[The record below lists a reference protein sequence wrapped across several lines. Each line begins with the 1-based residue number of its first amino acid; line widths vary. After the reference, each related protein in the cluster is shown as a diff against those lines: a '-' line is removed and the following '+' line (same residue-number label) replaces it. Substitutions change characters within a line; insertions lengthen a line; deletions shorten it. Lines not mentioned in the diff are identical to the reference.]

1 MRISDWSSDV
11 CSSDLEHS
19 RRHGEIR
26 RVRRQSTA
34 GRRGGFGRDERCQ
47 GTADCVRAEPRRLAL
62 VRLVLL
68 LECRVLPDENRWT
81 EQLHRLRCDVILEV
95 EGDRLS
101 DAQRSVY
108 VINLADQVVRGQQR
122 SGGALGLRSDA
133 VQYRS
138 EEHTSELQ
146 SLMRISYAVFC
157 LKQKKTTNTHN

>member
-81 EQLHRLRCDVILEV
+81 EQLHRLRCDVLLEV
-95 EGDRLS
+95 EGARLS
-101 DAQRSVY
+101 DAQRPVY
-108 VINLADQVVRGQQR
+108 ATTLADQVTRGQPP
-122 SGGALGLRSDA
+122 SAGPLGPPNDA
-133 VQYRS
+133 VKHGAAGGRPF
-138 EEHTSELQ
+138 
-146 SLMRISYAVFC
+146 SLEVLATI
-157 LKQKKTTNTHN
+157 